1 MKVILREDV
10 EHLGTAGEVVNVRN
24 GYARNYL
31 LPRSFAVPA
40 TANNIEAF
48 EHERR
53 LMEAKRAKRRKEAD
67 TLKAKLERVSCS
79 IAKKVGD
86 QDKLFGSVTTQDI
99 EKAFAA
105 EGFQIDKK
113 DILLEEPIKALG
125 VYSVP
130 VRIFDD
136 VVANTKV
143 WVVREDSKESK

>member
-1 MKVILREDV
+1 MKVILRDDV
-10 EHLGTAGEVVNVRN
+10 EHLGTAGEVVNVKN

-40 TANNIEAF
+40 TANNIKAF

-53 LMEAKRAKRRKEAD
+53 SLEAKRAKRRKEAD
-67 TLKAKLERVSCS
+67 TLKQKLERVSCS
-79 IAKKVGD
+79 IAKKVGE

-105 EGFQIDKK
+105 EGFTVDKK
-113 DILLEEPIKALG
+113 DILLAEPIKALG

-130 VRIFDD
+130 VRVFDD
-136 VVANTKV
+136 VVANTKI
-143 WVVREDSKESK
+143 WVVRE